1 MPLLT
6 ENIYAIVQYDRDI
19 EQKPSSQLN
28 RLLNHLRPAGQH
40 QITRLIRHYALLSGS
55 NDLDQLLRD
64 VKQRQML
71 ERKINR
77 TREAEFLAEKKT
89 QQQLLQTAEA
99 KLATQQKLSA
109 QYRVN

>member
-1 MPLLT
+1 M
-6 ENIYAIVQYDRDI
+6 R
-19 EQKPSSQLN
+19 
-28 RLLNHLRPAGQH
+28 G
-40 QITRLIRHYALLSGS
+40 GS

-109 QYRVN
+109 QLKLQLESNEELLAKFAAQLKRA